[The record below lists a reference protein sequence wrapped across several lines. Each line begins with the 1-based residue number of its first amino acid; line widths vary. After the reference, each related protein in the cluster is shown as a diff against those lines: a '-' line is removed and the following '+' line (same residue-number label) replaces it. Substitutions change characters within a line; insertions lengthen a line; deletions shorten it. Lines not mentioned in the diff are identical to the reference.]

1 MKILTRLA
9 NLIRPQA
16 QSRPSAWDDI
26 WYEPPGLATA
36 SGAVITP
43 DSAMR
48 ITAVMVCVRILA
60 ETLASIPL
68 NVYRRLNNGGKE
80 RATDHPL
87 WPLLHDQPN
96 TWQTSFE
103 WREMMMGHLALRG
116 NGYSEIISDRAGRPL
131 ALEPIHPDRVEC
143 ERLANGKIRYLVRVE
158 NNAFNKRTISQD
170 NMFHIRTFSSD
181 GLKGLSPI
189 ALHAEAIG
197 YVKTAD
203 EYGAR
208 FFGDDAR
215 PGGVITHPETLSD
228 TARKNLR
235 TSWIAQHAGSGKAHA
250 PAIFEEGMGW
260 EKIGVSPEEA
270 QFLETRKY
278 GKGDIAST
286 IYRIPLHM
294 VGLLDN
300 ATFTNIEH
308 QSLEF
313 VKYTMLPWFRRFET
327 SADRDLVTE
336 DDIFVEFLVD
346 GLLRGDSK
354 GRAISLQI
362 QKQNGALSANEW
374 RIMENRNPVEGGDE
388 YAVAANIAGKPDNA
402 NTNPAANGVVASI
415 DTVMSVII
423 DDAERIATA
432 EIRELAKHVDR
443 AENDREKFN
452 AWVES
457 YFGGTHRRYTAIVLA
472 PLIAH
477 WQRKTGCLVDAGAIE
492 AAIIDDAVRT
502 WHGDTSPQLWVEWQK
517 TRKRQVRNII
527 IQGMQNALSKSN

>member
-1 MKILTRLA
+1 MNILTRLA

-215 PGGVITHPETLSD
+215 PGGAITHPETLSD
-228 TARKNLR
+228 TVRKNLR
-235 TSWIAQHAGSGKAHA
+235 TSWIAQHAGSGKAHT

-278 GKGDIAST
+278 GKGDIASA

-346 GLLRGDSK
+346 GLLRGDVQARSQ
-354 GRAISLQI
+354 SLQI
-362 QKQNGALSANEW
+362 QKQNGVLSANEW

-388 YAVAANIAGKPDNA
+388 YAVAANIAGKPGNSND
-402 NTNPAANGVVASI
+402 AAARAVVTETKA
-415 DTVMSVII
+415 TMSVIE
-423 DDAERIATA
+423 DDAKRIAAA

-443 AENDREKFN
+443 AEDDREKFN
-452 AWVES
+452 VWVES

-472 PLIAH
+472 PLITH
-477 WQRKTGCLVDAGAIE
+477 RQRESGCLIGVGALE
-492 AAIIDDAVRT
+492 AAIIDNAVER
-502 WHGDTSPQLWVEWQK
+502 WKVEPIADLWASWQK
-517 TRKRQVRNII
+517 TRVVD
-527 IQGMQNALSKSN
+527 IQMLIVQGIDNAIPKSN